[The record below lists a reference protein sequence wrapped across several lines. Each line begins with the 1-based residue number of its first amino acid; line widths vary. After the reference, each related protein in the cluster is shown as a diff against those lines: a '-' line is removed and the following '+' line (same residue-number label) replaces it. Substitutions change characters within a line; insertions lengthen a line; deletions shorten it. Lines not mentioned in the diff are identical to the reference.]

1 MLPYQIL
8 ASTIY
13 GKVLASY
20 TKTINSKYQLL
31 HEMINLNYLMDHIM
45 YQIFKM
51 IYYFEYIMRKDEAV
65 TSNLPVSIYVN
76 SLKN

>member
-1 MLPYQIL
+1 MLPYQVL

-13 GKVLASY
+13 GKILESY

-65 TSNLPVSIYVN
+65 TSTPPVSIYVN

>member
-13 GKVLASY
+13 GKILESY

-45 YQIFKM
+45 YGIFKM

-65 TSNLPVSIYVN
+65 TINLPASIYVN

>member
-13 GKVLASY
+13 GKVLESY

-51 IYYFEYIMRKDEAV
+51 IYYFEYIMRKDETV